1 MSREEEVGRERA
13 DLLRLIIKICKQVC
27 YLLKHRRNEISLLQS
42 KRTWEYYSFL
52 VSILYSVKTL
62 PSFFSSF
69 VYEGL
74 NLMISLGIKVR
85 FIHYFSLQ
93 LQQP

>member
-1 MSREEEVGRERA
+1 MSREEEVWREPA
-13 DLLRLIIKICKQVC
+13 DLLRLTIKIRKQVC
-27 YLLKHRRNEISLLQS
+27 YLLKHRRNEILMLQG
-42 KRTWEYYSFL
+42 KRTWEYYSLL
-52 VSILYSVKTL
+52 VSILYNLKTL

-85 FIHYFSLQ
+85 FIHYFLLQ